1 MDTNFKHLLKITTSL
16 FILSFLFLQ
25 SSVLSA
31 KESSFN
37 HDKTGFELVGPHERL
52 SCDSCHIRGI
62 FKGIPKQCE
71 ACHDRGSQIATSLK
85 PSNHI
90 HTTGSC
96 EGCHAGN
103 TWAVTGFD
111 HDSISG
117 SCISCHNGT
126 TTTGKTTNHV
136 QSTNACDDCHSQV
149 SWIPARFDH
158 SAITG
163 SCVSCHNGVTAQG
176 KSPNHINS
184 SDACDNCHVTVTWT
198 TNRVDHNDVVGGSC
212 FNCHNGVTAT
222 GKPVNHVTSGTVCD
236 DCHSTSA
243 WIPANF
249 DHDSITGSCTNC
261 HNGVTAVGPSAGHFT
276 TSLPCETCHTKI
288 SFIPDIY
295 NHETGDYPD
304 HPSDPTCIK
313 CHGGN
318 NSTVTWN
325 TAYSP
330 ECAACHETK
339 YNEKTPD
346 KHLKYEAN
354 PGKVYYP
361 IGEVT
366 NCATSS
372 CHLLN
377 NDDSIKQSEPPAH
390 SIGGW

>member
-1 MDTNFKHLLKITTSL
+1 MDTNFKQQVKIAT
-16 FILSFLFLQ
+16 SFL
-25 SSVLSA
+25 VLLLLFALPFSLNA
-31 KESSFN
+31 KESQFN

-52 SCDSCHIRGI
+52 NCDSCHIRGI
-62 FKGIPKQCE
+62 FKGIPKQCV

-85 PSNHI
+85 PPNHI
-90 HTTGSC
+90 QTTGSC

-136 QSTNACDDCHSQV
+136 QSTNACDDCHSSV

-163 SCVSCHNGVTAQG
+163 SCISCHNNVTARG

-184 SDACDNCHVTVTWT
+184 TDTCDNCHVTVTWT

-212 FNCHNGVTAT
+212 FTCHNNVTAM
-222 GKPVNHVTSGTVCD
+222 GKPANHVTSGTVCD

-249 DHDSITGSCTNC
+249 DHGSITEACSNC
-261 HNGVTAVGPSAGHFT
+261 HNSVIAVGPSSGHFIT
-276 TSLPCETCHTKI
+276 PLACETCHRTS

-295 NHETGDYPD
+295 THTGFFPN
-304 HPSDPTCIK
+304 HPSDPSCIQ
-313 CHGGN
+313 CHTAN
-318 NSTVTWN
+318 NSALTWN
-325 TAYSP
+325 TTYGTN
-330 ECAACHETK
+330 CAACHEAL
-339 YNEKTPD
+339 YAD
-346 KHLKYEAN
+346 KRDVHKKDERVPSTYTVDELQDC
-354 PGKVYYP
+354 
-361 IGEVT
+361 T
-366 NCATSS
+366 NST
-372 CHLLN
+372 CHTIDGAGLT
-377 NDDSIKQSEPPAH
+377 ITRPPRH
-390 SIGGW
+390 FLSGW